1 MAKYPNDK
9 EKGLG
14 KPGTRY
20 GMAKFL
26 YGDCVADR
34 DSAQVRISELM
45 GAGCELQTVAAT
57 TPLEG
62 DVALWIG
69 AVGPIEAIAVRRD
82 REHVSLRFKEPLSSE
97 ILYHF
102 GCG

>member
-1 MAKYPNDK
+1 MAKV
-9 EKGLG
+9 
-14 KPGTRY
+14 
-20 GMAKFL
+20 L

-34 DSAQVRISELM
+34 DSAQVRISELA
-45 GAGCELQTVAAT
+45 GAGCELRTVAASS
-57 TPLEG
+57 PIEG

-69 AVGPIEAIAVRRD
+69 AVGPIEATAVRRD